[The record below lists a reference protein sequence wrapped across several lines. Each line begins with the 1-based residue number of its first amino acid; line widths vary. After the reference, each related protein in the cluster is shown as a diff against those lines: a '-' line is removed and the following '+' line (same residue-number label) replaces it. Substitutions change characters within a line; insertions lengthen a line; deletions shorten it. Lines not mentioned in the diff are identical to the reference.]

1 MIKITNKQLKL
12 KISSRRRLKENKDWI
27 MLPLILGEISLMFM
41 KGMINSSSKVG
52 LIFYPLFLGL
62 SMMSHVY

>member
-41 KGMINSSSKVG
+41 KAMINSSSKGG
-52 LIFYPLFLGL
+52 LILLFYLF
-62 SMMSHVY
+62 SSW

>member
-41 KGMINSSSKVG
+41 KGMINSSSR
-52 LIFYPLFLGL
+52 
-62 SMMSHVY
+62 